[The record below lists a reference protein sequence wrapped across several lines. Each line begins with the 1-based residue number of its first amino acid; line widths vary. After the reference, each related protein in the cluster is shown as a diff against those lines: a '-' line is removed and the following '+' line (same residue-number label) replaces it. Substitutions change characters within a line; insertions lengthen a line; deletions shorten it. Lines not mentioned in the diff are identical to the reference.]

1 MPAANPLVLAV
12 TENGAVA
19 APGGDMSIA
28 QGELP
33 EQVVVVVKANSG
45 EKMLEVTVTEKL
57 FGVPMVIA

>member
-1 MPAANPLVLAV
+1 
-12 TENGAVA
+12 
-19 APGGDMSIA
+19 MSIA